1 MEIRNTNDIN
11 NKINAQDI
19 RYINNDK
26 IQRNAVNKDVEN
38 KGRSDEINISE
49 EGKRALEIQ
58 RYSQI
63 AKRLPSVRPEEIN
76 RVKQRIQN
84 GFYANEEVTSE
95 VADRLL
101 GL

>member
-11 NKINAQDI
+11 NKINTQDV
-19 RYINNDK
+19 RYINSK
-26 IQRNAVNKDVEN
+26 KAQRNVVNKDVEN
-38 KGRSDEINISE
+38 RGRSDEINISE
-49 EGKRALEIQ
+49 EGKTALEIQ

-84 GFYANEEVTSE
+84 GFYANEQISSE

>member
-26 IQRNAVNKDVEN
+26 IQRNAVNKGVEN
-38 KGRSDEINISE
+38 RRRSDEINISE

-63 AKRLPSVRPEEIN
+63 AKGLPSVRPEEIN
-76 RVKQRIQN
+76 RVKQRIQS